1 MSRKPSTALGHL
13 DSVAYEVEA
22 ALAFHDDDPKA
33 AIATLLADIR
43 HLRSQLALAEA
54 AMSAGMTMGWKP
66 DYDRP

>member
-1 MSRKPSTALGHL
+1 MSSKPSTALGHL

-43 HLRSQLALAEA
+43 HLRSQLALAVGFHAEL
-54 AMSAGMTMGWKP
+54 S
-66 DYDRP
+66 RFFHREVSHL